1 MTRDAARR
9 WWLPRLLAAVL
20 LVGVGAAIY
29 LSPVGAALDMDSIE
43 LWIEQGRNL
52 AEHWWAPIAFVAMV
66 AILSTLP
73 VPASLFVVLGAVL
86 WGWAEGGLYALT
98 GCLLAAWVSFE
109 LARWVIGG
117 AVMKYLSRKFPKLHG
132 VLDQAGPQSVAVLR
146 LVPGIPFFVFN
157 YGSGV
162 SSMRLKDFILGS
174 SIGLPV
180 SIFVVAFSA
189 DAIVTGA
196 LGQADLVNRLLIV
209 SLVAAAVISLLFI
222 IRRRFSLVRELESTV
237 SSGDSL

>member
-1 MTRDAARR
+1 MTGGAAGRG
-9 WWLPRLLAAVL
+9 WLPRLLAVIL
-20 LVGVGAAIY
+20 LIGVGAAIY
-29 LSPVGAALDMDSIE
+29 LSPAGEALNMDSIE
-43 LWIEQGRNL
+43 IWIEQGRNL
-52 AEHWWAPIAFVAMV
+52 AERWWAPIAFVAMV
-66 AILSTLP
+66 AMLTVLP

-86 WGWAEGGLYALT
+86 WGWAEGGLYVLA

-117 AVMKYLSRKFPKLHG
+117 AVMKYLSRKFPKLYG
-132 VLDQAGPQSVAVLR
+132 ILDQAGAQTVAVLR

-162 SSMRLKDFILGS
+162 TSMRLKDFLLGS

-180 SIFVVAFSA
+180 SVFVVAFSA

-209 SLVAAAVISLLFI
+209 SLVAAAVISLLFV
-222 IRRRFSLVRELESTV
+222 IRRRFSVVRELESTV